1 MLNNEIVLV
10 TGGSGCIGQHII
22 KLLIEKKDELGVK
35 EIRSIDLKK
44 YENQIGH
51 DEFAELKTFVGD
63 VCDLSE
69 SADKI
74 FKGVGTVFHCA
85 NLISLQYPPN
95 LDELYHVNVD
105 GTQKIIELCL
115 KFNIKNLVYTSCGSV
130 NFLPYKNST
139 FSIIINQTESK
150 ALTPVLDNRH
160 KVSPVE
166 FDKGFLIPG
175 YASSKLRAEN
185 IVINSCGAKLSNGSD
200 TLKTVAIRSPII
212 YGEGDNHFLPPL
224 FKCLASWNNSIPR
237 IGGAGGKHQLVYAGN
252 VAWGH
257 ICAFKT
263 LRDSPKS
270 IAGLPVFITDETP
283 INDYSRFV
291 QRIGKE
297 SNNNKMKFT
306 HSRWYLP
313 HFLFYFIAF
322 LYETMVRLL
331 YPVLKLQ
338 LKYSWRAISSFTSS
352 VIMFNR
358 LRAEIHINYYP
369 IYSADVAIHQ
379 SAKWYGVW
387 YEHNINVGSKSK
399 NK

>member
-237 IGGAGGKHQLVYAGN
+237 IGGAGGKHQLVYA
-252 VAWGH
+252 VLSQISAFAWFANELYDEDFAKSGAAYN
-257 ICAFKT
+257 CYWYNYSSRVKMT
-263 LRDSPKS
+263 LRMLILRSQRPL
-270 IAGLPVFITDETP
+270 AVFFSLREKT
-283 INDYSRFV
+283 S
-291 QRIGKE
+291 
-297 SNNNKMKFT
+297 
-306 HSRWYLP
+306 HC
-313 HFLFYFIAF
+313 
-322 LYETMVRLL
+322 
-331 YPVLKLQ
+331 
-338 LKYSWRAISSFTSS
+338 SF
-352 VIMFNR
+352 
-358 LRAEIHINYYP
+358 
-369 IYSADVAIHQ
+369 
-379 SAKWYGVW
+379 
-387 YEHNINVGSKSK
+387 
-399 NK
+399 